1 MRPNNLR
8 MLASHYY
15 QGKVEAGCDE
25 AGRGCLAGSVYAAA
39 VIFPEN
45 YQNDELNDSKQLTD
59 KRRKQLREIIQRDA
73 VAWAVGIVTPEEIDR
88 INILNA
94 SILAMH
100 RALDQLT
107 VRPEAIIV
115 DGNRFKP
122 YAPPLFGGGRG
133 EALPHTTIVKGDG
146 KYLSI
151 AAASIL
157 AKTYRDDYMD
167 ELAKEYPQYDWLSN
181 KGYPTKKHREAIR
194 QYGITPYHRKTF
206 NMLGDGQLSLNFE
219 Y

>member
-1 MRPNNLR
+1 

-15 QGKVEAGCDE
+15 TGKVEAGCDE

-39 VIFPEN
+39 VIFPED

-73 VAWAVGIVTPEEIDR
+73 VAWAVGVVTPEEIDR

-122 YAPPLFGGGRG
+122 YRPVVDGSAVNI
-133 EALPHTTIVKGDG
+133 PHTTIVKGDG

-167 ELAKEYPQYDWLSN
+167 QLAEEFPQYDWLSN

-194 QYGITPYHRKTF
+194 QYGITPYHRKSF
-206 NMLGDGQLSLNFE
+206 NMLGDGQLELPFT
-219 Y
+219 